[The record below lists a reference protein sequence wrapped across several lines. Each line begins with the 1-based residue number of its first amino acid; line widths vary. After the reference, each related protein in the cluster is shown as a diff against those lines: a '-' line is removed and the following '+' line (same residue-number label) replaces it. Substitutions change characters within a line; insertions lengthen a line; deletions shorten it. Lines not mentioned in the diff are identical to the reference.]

1 MLVDRCPNLK
11 DLHLLAEHS
20 GHLSVSPLL
29 RRARWPSLTRL
40 SLFVTFYRADILETF
55 LDRHSTLERLRL
67 FHLGRDPLV
76 LAPNKL
82 LTLRSLHLD
91 GNVQFTISTG
101 VADTLEHLGLRT
113 AYATSLLLP
122 RMPNLRSLFWLNIRP
137 REEIR
142 PLSTCA
148 PQLERLAI
156 GGFLGQTVNMC
167 ICFTCKFSDNCLC
180 RNCTTS
186 SVSSKAQTS

>member
-1 MLVDRCPNLK
+1 MLVDRCPDLK

-20 GHLSVSPLL
+20 NHLSVSPLL

-40 SLFVTFYRADILETF
+40 SLFVTLYRADLLESF
-55 LDRHSTLERLRL
+55 LDHHITLERLRL
-67 FHLGRDPLV
+67 FHLSRDPLV
-76 LAPNKL
+76 LAPSRL

-101 VADTLEHLGLRT
+101 LADTLEHLGLRT

-122 RMPNLRSLFWLNIRP
+122 RMPNLRCLLWLNIRP
-137 REEIR
+137 KEELR
-142 PLSTCA
+142 PLSAYA

-156 GGFLGQTVNMC
+156 GGFLGQTASMH
-167 ICFTCKFSDNCLC
+167 ICFTCKLSDNCLC
-180 RNCTTS
+180 RNCPTS
-186 SVSSKAQTS
+186 SVCSKA